1 MPATTTTSRKFVYS
15 PRAAQASASNF
26 DGLMQ
31 RWSMASRMEAS
42 RTILAAE
49 QLPQNFTSWAAY
61 NASPDRPEANP
72 AMATAE
78 RRLATLEWATR
89 NGMLLGPVPGLGTCG
104 LHSILDSL
112 GIKINHVGDPEL
124 SPNPTVL
131 QNWEIHL
138 RRLFGEMLH
147 AYWDEDKDNM
157 QDLLTR
163 VARNDVRE
171 ATEYLQVPH
180 LLAVAEML
188 GVKITVISLTQHPE
202 HDYKLRYASKSLVA
216 DFATLRGTNSNR
228 EAAILQVVSFPHF
241 ESVQYKHMRDR
252 CTIFVKPD
260 DVPQILEVL
269 EPFLIQWL
277 FLVDNG
283 DRTIYNGF
291 ASFIQRWPIAGWVAF
306 SDSEPSPN
314 LMLPIKIWTT
324 EDIFSFV
331 TEGVMPTEYGPPRT
345 ADKANQLEGERQSGA
360 RTPLDPIVLVDS
372 TNNPG
377 HNDYSPIDGGPT
389 IVSNLFASPGA
400 QGMTDSFRAN
410 THMST
415 QSFPGRLDHRHS
427 G

>member
-1 MPATTTTSRKFVYS
+1 
-15 PRAAQASASNF
+15 
-26 DGLMQ
+26 
-31 RWSMASRMEAS
+31 
-42 RTILAAE
+42 
-49 QLPQNFTSWAAY
+49 
-61 NASPDRPEANP
+61 
-72 AMATAE
+72 
-78 RRLATLEWATR
+78 
-89 NGMLLGPVPGLGTCG
+89 
-104 LHSILDSL
+104 
-112 GIKINHVGDPEL
+112 
-124 SPNPTVL
+124 
-131 QNWEIHL
+131 
-138 RRLFGEMLH
+138 MLH
-147 AYWDEDKDNM
+147 AYWDEDKDNI

-241 ESVQYKHMRDR
+241 ESVQYRHMRDR
-252 CTIFVKPD
+252 CTIFVKPE

-277 FLVDNG
+277 FLVDKG

-324 EDIFSFV
+324 EDIFSFM

-345 ADKANQLEGERQSGA
+345 ADKANQLEAERQSGA
-360 RTPLDPIVLVDS
+360 RTPLDPIVLADS

-377 HNDYSPIDGGPT
+377 HNDLSPIDGGPT
-389 IVSNLFASPGA
+389 IVSVLFASPGA

-415 QSFPGRLDHRHS
+415 KSFPGRLDHRHS